1 MKALTRQLRTRF
13 SFEIVPLLVWIIIIF
28 ITLLNFTTKPE
39 IRFRTTSYQF
49 YKHRIRLWNEGRCI
63 DSPDGKRLEVYFCD
77 PDVEQ
82 AFSLDS
88 DHKLIYE
95 RTGGCVGYSKS
106 EEGSITNKV
115 LHLQECDA
123 SEGVG
128 HFDLINGSYIMVRPL
143 QNSHLESASQF
154 ITPLFDIDQKLWK
167 LKYQKVCING
177 TVGLTN
183 FDKERSRVILSEESF
198 FQEDRKILKNA
209 VIPPSNDSC
218 DFKACGF
225 NRRISPIE
233 KLPTDQVQRCTKP
246 WECVTLVVKTARR
259 PHLVARLAQSVRDSY
274 GYDLPIA
281 CYDDGP
287 DDYPQDIR
295 DRLAQYPLLTYVVSD
310 DEDLG
315 IAEGRN
321 QALKMVDTKYFFLLD
336 DDMTFMDITDMQT
349 MIDILDTTDAI
360 LVGGQLYR
368 SRNWAALLKFGY
380 FGGTL
385 RRMGFFPGAC
395 KKLNQ
400 TVPNFPRCFRCELN
414 SNIWMAKTEPILQI
428 GGWDPE
434 LKVYEH
440 KDIFIKMKAAGYKL
454 VTCKGIFLKHAKPK
468 KGSPDQ
474 VEGYSEK
481 RHRRLQRYYSM
492 TSGRYNIHDIFD
504 YHGADVNEDGDPVL
518 VNGPPPSDHVC

>member
-13 SFEIVPLLVWIIIIF
+13 SFEIVPILVWIIIIF
-28 ITLLNFTTKPE
+28 ITLHDFATTTE
-39 IRFRTTSYQF
+39 IRSRNTSYQF

-106 EEGSITNKV
+106 EEGSITNQS
-115 LHLQECDA
+115 LHLQECDT

-143 QNSHLESASQF
+143 QISHLESAPHF

-177 TVGLTN
+177 NVGLTN
-183 FDKERSRVILSEESF
+183 FDKKRSRVILSEESF

-259 PHLVARLAQSVRDSY
+259 PHLVARLAQSVRDKY

-349 MIDILDTTDAI
+349 MIDILDTTDTI
-360 LVGGQLYR
+360 LVGGQLYH

-385 RRMGFFPGAC
+385 RRLGYFPGTCA
-395 KKLNQ
+395 KLNQ

-414 SNIWMAKTEPILQI
+414 TNVWMAKTEPILQI

-440 KDIFIKMKAAGYKL
+440 KDVFIKMKAAGYKL
-454 VTCKGIFLKHAKPK
+454 VTCKGIYLKHNKPK

-474 VEGYSEK
+474 VEGYSQK

-504 YHGADVNEDGDPVL
+504 YHGADVNEDGEPVL